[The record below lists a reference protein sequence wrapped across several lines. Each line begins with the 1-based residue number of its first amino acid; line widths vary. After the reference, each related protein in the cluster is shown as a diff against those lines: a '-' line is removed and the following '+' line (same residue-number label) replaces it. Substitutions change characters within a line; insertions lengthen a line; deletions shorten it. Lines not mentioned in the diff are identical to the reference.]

1 MNLDDY
7 INMVLKEHLLT
18 SAYCQLPKEMAL
30 QRLSSIQSHLKNLIN
45 SNKRYLTL
53 AEYTYF
59 QRSFKLKH
67 RLPIF
72 YGIPKVHKNPISLR
86 PVVSCIN
93 SFASVFST
101 WLDFKMKD
109 LLPYVRSYTK
119 NSFSILSDLKN
130 MTLPSGALLFTAD
143 ATAMYTNITTSVGVN
158 NVKQL
163 MDLHLSHNYPK
174 ELILDILASIMDNNI
189 FTFGDTHWLQ
199 KSGTAMGTPVACSYA
214 TTSYGNHENLHILP
228 NFTANLHYY
237 KRYIDDVFGIWLPC
251 QDNDSIWQ
259 QFKATMNNFGTL
271 KWVIADPSTSVNFL
285 DLTISITPKNKL
297 EFSTFQKAM
306 NLHLYIPP
314 SSAHPPS
321 CLKGL
326 VTSELLRYRIQ
337 NNNKDFVKITTSF
350 IERMVARGHKL
361 ENLIPLINE
370 AAAAIDKKLF
380 SSPLTHTEPPSNIL
394 RKKQKSLYLHWK
406 YHPNGISNS
415 VIRYHY
421 NTHLKNHLQMFFDK
435 MTLAISR
442 PINLR
447 DKLTRTALELPPGDS
462 ISSRLQTTPI

>member
-1 MNLDDY
+1 
-7 INMVLKEHLLT
+7 
-18 SAYCQLPKEMAL
+18 
-30 QRLSSIQSHLKNLIN
+30 
-45 SNKRYLTL
+45 
-53 AEYTYF
+53 
-59 QRSFKLKH
+59 
-67 RLPIF
+67 
-72 YGIPKVHKNPISLR
+72 
-86 PVVSCIN
+86 
-93 SFASVFST
+93 
-101 WLDFKMKD
+101 
-109 LLPYVRSYTK
+109 
-119 NSFSILSDLKN
+119 
-130 MTLPSGALLFTAD
+130 
-143 ATAMYTNITTSVGVN
+143 
-158 NVKQL
+158 
-163 MDLHLSHNYPK
+163 
-174 ELILDILASIMDNNI
+174 
-189 FTFGDTHWLQ
+189 
-199 KSGTAMGTPVACSYA
+199 
-214 TTSYGNHENLHILP
+214 
-228 NFTANLHYY
+228 
-237 KRYIDDVFGIWLPC
+237 
-251 QDNDSIWQ
+251 
-259 QFKATMNNFGTL
+259 
-271 KWVIADPSTSVNFL
+271 
-285 DLTISITPKNKL
+285 LTISITPKNKL